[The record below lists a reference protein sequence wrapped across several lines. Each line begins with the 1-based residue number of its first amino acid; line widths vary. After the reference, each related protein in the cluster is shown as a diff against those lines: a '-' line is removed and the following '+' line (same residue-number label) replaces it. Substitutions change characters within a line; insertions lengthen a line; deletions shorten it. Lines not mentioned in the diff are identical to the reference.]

1 MTVAAPEGTVA
12 ERASAKGGFLDTH
25 ETLRGRGPAWLRALR
40 EEGLSRFDALGF
52 PGPKDEEWRQTS
64 VAPVARTTFSPA
76 PASEDGGKGAERPLA
91 SSLGGP
97 RLVLVNGRPSAALSS
112 LESLPKGVSLGSL
125 AQAIGKDESVEST
138 LGRIAPWRERPF
150 AALNTALLDDGAFV
164 SIAPGAVV
172 DTPIEI
178 VWVTVPSKDAPVA
191 VHPRTLVLAGKGA
204 EVRIVESFVAE
215 TPGVYLSTPVAEI
228 GVAENAR
235 VEHVRL
241 QDDAEE
247 AFHLA
252 SIDAELAR
260 DARYVS
266 VSVALGAAL
275 SRCDL
280 GGRLAGSGAE
290 ATLQGLTLL
299 GGTRH
304 ADHHTSLDHA
314 VAHCPSHELYKS
326 ILWDRARYVFN
337 GRIVVREDA
346 QKTDAKQS
354 NRNLIL
360 SNDAIVFTRPQLE
373 IYADDVRCT
382 HGATIGRLDDAALF
396 YLRARGLSA
405 DAARDLLIRAFA
417 GEVLASV
424 THGGWRERIEE
435 EALSRLPASGRG

>member
-1 MTVAAPEGTVA
+1 MAAPEGTVA
-12 ERASAKGGFLDTH
+12 ERASAKGGFLEAH
-25 ETLRGRGPAWLRALR
+25 ETLNGRGPAWLRALR

-76 PASEDGGKGAERPLA
+76 PAVNAETNAIGKPLA
-91 SSLGGP
+91 APLGGP
-97 RLVLVNGRPSAALSS
+97 RLVLVNGRPSPALSS
-112 LESLPKGVSLGSL
+112 LASLPEGVVLSSLSE
-125 AQAIGKDESVEST
+125 AIGARGAEIEGA

-150 AALNTALLDDGAFV
+150 AALNTALVEDGAFV

-172 DTPIEI
+172 ETPIEI

-204 EVRIVESFVAE
+204 EARIVESFVAE
-215 TPGVYLSTPVAEI
+215 TPGVYLSTPVAEVA
-228 GVAENAR
+228 VAENAR

-247 AFHLA
+247 AYHLA
-252 SIDAELAR
+252 SIDADLAR

-280 GGRLAGSGAE
+280 GGRLSGSGAE

-314 VAHCPSHELYKS
+314 VPHCPSHELYKS

-360 SNDAIVFTRPQLE
+360 SDDAIVFTRPQLE

-396 YLRARGLSA
+396 YLRARGLSL
-405 DAARDLLIRAFA
+405 DAARTLLIRAFA

-424 THGGWRERIEE
+424 THAGWRERIEE
-435 EALSRLPASGRG
+435 EALARLPASGRG